1 MVHMKI
7 SIILMSVII
16 LSIFSSSNVLAQS
29 SNNPARE
36 CLDLYMDKLNQSI
49 AGVEQKL
56 QQNLKK
62 NSIQLTGNSELFS
75 KISTEACI
83 TAYVQTGKLA
93 QLLSEEEQE
102 KFLNLATQKILSNT
116 TNLTN

>member
-1 MVHMKI
+1 MQI

-16 LSIFSSSNVLAQS
+16 LSIFSISNVLAQS
-29 SNNPARE
+29 SNNNPARE
-36 CLDLYMDKLNQSI
+36 CLDLYMTKLDQSI
-49 AGVEQKL
+49 AGLEQKL

-83 TAYVQTGKLA
+83 TAYAQTGKLA
-93 QLLSEEEQE
+93 QLLTEEEQE
-102 KFLNLATQKILSNT
+102 KFLNIALQKILSNRPNQ
-116 TNLTN
+116 TN

>member
-1 MVHMKI
+1 MKI

-16 LSIFSSSNVLAQS
+16 LSIFSISNVLAQS
-29 SNNPARE
+29 SNNPVRE
-36 CLDLYMDKLNQSI
+36 CLDLYMDKLDQPI
-49 AGVEQKL
+49 AEVEQQL
-56 QQNLKK
+56 QQGQEK

-83 TAYVQTGKLA
+83 TSYAQTGKLA

-102 KFLNLATQKILSNT
+102 KFLTLATQKILSNT

>member
-1 MVHMKI
+1 MKI
-7 SIILMSVII
+7 FIILMSVII
-16 LSIFSSSNVLAQS
+16 LSIFSVSNVLAQS

-36 CLDLYMDKLNQSI
+36 CLDLYMAKLDQSI
-49 AGVEQKL
+49 AEVEQKL
-56 QQNLKK
+56 QQGQEK

-83 TAYVQTGKLA
+83 TAYAQTGKLA